1 MAMKDDDEK
10 AEEDTSRYPTNSAGG
25 GGGGEQCSLSQQQR
39 QTIRSALALA
49 GIGIDAAGLLQNNG
63 NGSSALGGCEFNI
76 TIADVLSLD
85 GGV

>member
-1 MAMKDDDEK
+1 MKDDDEK
-10 AEEDTSRYPTNSAGG
+10 AEEDTAQYPTNSAGGGG

-85 GGV
+85 GV

>member
-1 MAMKDDDEK
+1 MAMKDADEK
-10 AEEDTSRYPTNSAGG
+10 AEEDTSRYPTNSA

-49 GIGIDAAGLLQNNG
+49 GIGIGAAGLQNNG
-63 NGSSALGGCEFNI
+63 NGSSALGCEFNI

-85 GGV
+85 GV

>member
-10 AEEDTSRYPTNSAGG
+10 AEEDTAQYPTNSAGG

-49 GIGIDAAGLLQNNG
+49 GIGIDAAGLQNNG
-63 NGSSALGGCEFNI
+63 NGSSALGCEFNI

-85 GGV
+85 GV